1 MIHRK
6 LSLGAVVPSVV
17 FFLATLFISSPLL
30 AANPK
35 IDLTVGEVEGQP
47 KLLFTSTACPSGKL
61 GEICVAKGSKVFIMW
76 ELDKDSNDKGWD
88 LSGLRLSWSDDVPV
102 DCVVEDFNVD
112 PQTGEALDFQVQPN
126 GRDAR
131 NRDDNNCAEPY
142 VVNYTIS
149 ATHRDRDMT
158 IDSDPVIRNGGRN

>member
-6 LSLGAVVPSVV
+6 VSPGVIVARAVV
-17 FFLATLFISSPLL
+17 FLATFFISSPLL

-35 IDLTVGEVEGQP
+35 IDLKVGEVDGQP

-88 LSGLRLSWSDDVPV
+88 LSGLRLSWADDVPV
-102 DCVVEDFNVD
+102 DCVVADFNVD

-131 NRDDNNCAEPY
+131 NRDENDCAEPY
-142 VVNYTIS
+142 EVNYTIS
-149 ATHRDRDMT
+149 ATHRDRDVT